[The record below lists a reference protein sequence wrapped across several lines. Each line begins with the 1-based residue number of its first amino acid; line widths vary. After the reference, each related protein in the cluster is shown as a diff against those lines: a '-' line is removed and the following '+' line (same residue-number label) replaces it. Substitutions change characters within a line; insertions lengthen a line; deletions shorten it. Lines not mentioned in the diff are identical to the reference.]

1 MTLEFKPYTY
11 PANAIHVSLD
21 LETASLENNA
31 AIVQIG
37 ACVVGF
43 PLAPIAPFNS
53 HISLLSCERAGLEV
67 SHSTMEWWDKQDPE
81 LRKKVFGGTTT
92 IEQGINEFIGWC
104 KKWSGGNLNRV
115 VLWSKPAQFDL
126 VVLKNATENFRE
138 WPFHYRNTGCAATAI
153 RVLPTSIQEEIHK
166 DAILVH
172 RIRPHD
178 ALSDAIY
185 QAEFIA
191 AFLGM

>member
-1 MTLEFKPYTY
+1 MTLAFRPYTY

-37 ACVVGF
+37 ACVVGSS
-43 PLAPIAPFNS
+43 LRLAPFNV
-53 HISLLSCERAGLEV
+53 HISLLSCERAGLDV
-67 SHSTMEWWDKQDPE
+67 SRSTMERWDKQDPE
-81 LRKKVFGGTTT
+81 LRKEVFRGTTP
-92 IEQGINEFIGWC
+92 IEQGINEFIDLC
-104 KKWSGGNLNRV
+104 KSLSGGDLNRV

-126 VVLKNATENFRE
+126 VVLKNATEKFRE

-166 DAILVH
+166 DAVLVH
-172 RIRPHD
+172 RMRPHD